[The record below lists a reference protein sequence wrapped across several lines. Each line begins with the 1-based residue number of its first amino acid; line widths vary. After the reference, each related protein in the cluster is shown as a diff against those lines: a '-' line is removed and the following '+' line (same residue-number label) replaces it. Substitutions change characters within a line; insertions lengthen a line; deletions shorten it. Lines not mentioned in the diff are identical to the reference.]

1 MNKEQNMN
9 IEQERAEFEAW
20 YRLHHGSRD
29 VYGRDAS
36 GEYADKQVQSAFNVW
51 QARAAL
57 AAQPAASAE
66 PVATGNATEPDWLQ
80 RLRIEAR
87 DLSDRLDRLSRFR
100 DTAGFRML
108 TETDQALLDRQGNQM
123 HALVQTM
130 NQRIHSGAAQHM
142 RSKSHD

>member
-1 MNKEQNMN
+1 MATINRSTV
-9 IEQERAEFEAW
+9 IEWLDE
-20 YRLHHGSRD
+20 LDIS
-29 VYGRDAS
+29 VT
-36 GEYADKQVQSAFNVW
+36 DKQLDGLF
-51 QARAAL
+51 RAA
-57 AAQPAASAE
+57 PAV
-66 PVATGNATEPDWLQ
+66 PPATGNATEPDWLQ